1 MNLKHWVHR
10 KLKAVYPFRPK
21 KGTEKYRYRCPF
33 CGFMVHSDRF
43 LELTIPEIKAD
54 ILVYGGYRGIRSLKP
69 ELSPDMRLKVLEA
82 VKEKLRWLYEKVGG
96 EEEWL
101 KSRSA
106 SIRVVP
112 NTSFLRTGVPSQHQR
127 ISVNQRSGMI
137 KSVKSGMISSE
148 KLTKLSM

>member
-1 MNLKHWVHR
+1 
-10 KLKAVYPFRPK
+10 
-21 KGTEKYRYRCPF
+21 
-33 CGFMVHSDRF
+33 MVHSDRF